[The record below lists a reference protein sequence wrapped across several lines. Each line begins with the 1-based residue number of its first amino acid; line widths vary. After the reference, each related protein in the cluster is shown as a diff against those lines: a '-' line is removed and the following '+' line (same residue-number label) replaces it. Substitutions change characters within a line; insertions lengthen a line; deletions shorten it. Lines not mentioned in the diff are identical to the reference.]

1 MNFLKKYRY
10 YIAVF
15 VLGFLQFSN
24 TLNHDYAWD
33 DKIVILENP
42 YVKKGISGI
51 PSFLT
56 RGHTDYIYDKYGYR
70 PVVLTSFA
78 LEYELFGLNP
88 RIGHFM
94 NVFYFALLCIIIF
107 SFLRRILR
115 SKDLSLAL
123 VIAILYISHP
133 LHVEV
138 VANIKSRDEIFQ
150 LAFTL
155 LAFLQFDKYY
165 DTSRYKH
172 LLGTVIFFLLG
183 YLSRENGITIL
194 GIMPMYVW
202 LLKDGAA
209 IEKLKKLIIIPIL
222 IGVAFLILWWSYTGE
237 KGVEITEG
245 LDIFYEH
252 PSINNSFA
260 LLNAI
265 GERFSNSLLLY
276 YRYIKNFVY
285 PFDLVYFYGFN
296 QIPMY
301 RGSHPILIIS
311 AAAHLLTFIGIWKFR
326 KKVPVICFAI
336 LWSYVCLSP
345 FTHIFF
351 IMPDTMSDRYMF
363 GPSLG
368 FCIALVLFFQR
379 LINHVFNISPQK
391 RADRYLY
398 AIITAVI
405 IVFSITT
412 FQRNRVWK
420 NDKTLVSSDIHKLDN
435 CAKAQEQYADHLFQ
449 EFQASNDHTLVPE
462 IIRRYER
469 ALEISEHAFYAR
481 MKLGSNYHLLGDVQK
496 GIDILRESV
505 SLYPNASDAHFY
517 LGNALYG
524 AEKYE
529 EAIPSL
535 TISKDLAPRNEDSYL
550 ILGRCYIETE
560 KFGDA
565 VTLATEAIT
574 SFPGSVIFL
583 DIRSD
588 GYFGLKE
595 YNKAFDDIKAIIR
608 MQPESEVFY
617 KKLIG
622 RYQQLGRN
630 EEAARVYQTALERG
644 IQFTN

>member
-15 VLGFLQFSN
+15 GLGFLQFSN

-42 YVKKGISGI
+42 NVKKGIAGI
-51 PSFLT
+51 PSFLI
-56 RGHTDYIYDKYGYR
+56 RGHSDYLHDKYGYR

-94 NVFYFALLCIIIF
+94 NVLYFALLCLIIF

-115 SKDLSLAL
+115 SRDLSLAL
-123 VIAILYISHP
+123 VITILYISHP

-150 LAFTL
+150 LAFSL
-155 LAFLQFDKYY
+155 LALIQFEKYY
-165 DTSRYKH
+165 DTSRYKY
-172 LLGTVIFFLLG
+172 LLGTVVFFLLG
-183 YLSRENGITIL
+183 FLSRENAVTIL
-194 GIMPMYVW
+194 GIIPMYVW
-202 LLKDGAA
+202 LLKEGTT
-209 IEKLKKLIIIPIL
+209 IEKLKKLSVIPIVL
-222 IGVAFLILWWSYTGE
+222 GVAFIIFWWSFTGE

-252 PSINNSFA
+252 QSINNSFA
-260 LLNAI
+260 LLTAI

-276 YRYIKNFVY
+276 YRYLKNFVY
-285 PFDLVYFYGFN
+285 PFELVYLYGFN

-301 RGSHPILIIS
+301 SGPHPILIIS
-311 AAAHLLTFIGIWKFR
+311 AAAHLLTFIGIWKFS
-326 KKVPVICFAI
+326 KSAPVICFAI
-336 LWSYVCLSP
+336 LWSYIGLSP

-368 FCIALVLFFQR
+368 LCIALVLLCKR
-379 LINHVFNISPQK
+379 LINHVFKISPQK
-391 RADRYLY
+391 RADRYVY
-398 AIITAVI
+398 AIVAAII

-412 FQRNRVWK
+412 FQRNKVWK
-420 NDKTLVSSDIHKLDN
+420 NDKTLVTSDIHKLDN
-435 CAKAQEQYADHLFQ
+435 CAKAQEQYADHLFH
-449 EFQASNDHTLVPE
+449 EYQASNDQTLVPE

-469 ALEISEHAFYAR
+469 AIEISEHAFYAR
-481 MKLGSNYHLLGDVQK
+481 MKLGSNYHLLGNAQK
-496 GIDILRESV
+496 GIDILKESV
-505 SLYPNASDAHFY
+505 SLYPNASDPHFY
-517 LGNALYG
+517 LGNALYRAG
-524 AEKYE
+524 KYE
-529 EAIPSL
+529 EAVSSL
-535 TISKDLAPRNEDSYL
+535 LISKELAPRNEDSYVL
-550 ILGRCYIETE
+550 LGRCYIKTE
-560 KFGDA
+560 KYEEA
-565 VTLATEAIT
+565 ISLADEAIT
-574 SFPGSVIFL
+574 LFSDRVIFL

-588 GYFGLKE
+588 GYFGKKE
-595 YNKAFDDIKAIIR
+595 YDKAIGDIIAVIGL
-608 MQPESEVFY
+608 QPQSEIFY

-630 EEAARVYQTALERG
+630 EEAAQVYHTALAKG
-644 IQFTN
+644 IRFTN